1 MNKGTI
7 SINITNKVA
16 TLTFFHPAS
25 NSIPSDLLN
34 RFTQSINRLAKN
46 DDVYVI
52 LLQSE
57 GEKTFC
63 AGASFD
69 ELIAIKTI
77 EEGKKFF
84 SGFANLIN
92 AMRKCPKFIIGR
104 VQGKSVGGGVGII
117 AATDYCFATE
127 NSDIKLSELSIGI
140 GPFVI
145 APAIERKMGVSA
157 LSELIIDA
165 ANWKSAYW
173 AKRKGLFNKVFEN
186 THDMDEYLSILS
198 SKLAGYNF
206 RAMQEMKKVLWENT
220 SHWDD
225 LLIER
230 AEISGKLVLSEFTK
244 NALQKFKK

>member
-1 MNKGTI
+1 MNQGTI

-34 RFTQSINRLAKN
+34 RFTQSINRLAIN
-46 DDVYVI
+46 DDVHVI

-77 EEGKKFF
+77 EEGKQFF

-104 VQGKSVGGGVGII
+104 VEGKSVGGAVGII

-165 ANWKSAYW
+165 ENWKSAYW
-173 AKRKGLFNKVFEN
+173 AKRRGLFNKVFEN

-206 RAMQEMKKVLWENT
+206 QAIQEMKKVLWENT

>member
-1 MNKGTI
+1 MNQGTI

-34 RFTQSINRLAKN
+34 RFTQSINRLAIN
-46 DDVYVI
+46 DDVHVI

-77 EEGKKFF
+77 EEGKQFF

-92 AMRKCPKFIIGR
+92 TMRKCPKFIIGR
-104 VQGKSVGGGVGII
+104 VQGKSVGGAVGII

-165 ANWKSAYW
+165 ENWKSAYW
-173 AKRKGLFNKVFEN
+173 AKRRGLFNKVFEN

-206 RAMQEMKKVLWENT
+206 QAMQEMKKVLWENT

-225 LLIER
+225 LLMER